1 VASPPPGFPRSL
13 LTEPWSTRLAY
24 FQRYTVAHPEL
35 MDAKE
40 RLLAAI
46 QNAEPNSLVFVFGPT
61 GVGKTTLRLKTE
73 QLLTGELSEQLEQDR
88 GRLAVVSVEAVAPD
102 SGSFS
107 WGDHFKRLLQEIDE
121 PLMDYKRDAEARSV
135 SLRSPV
141 RPKPTTGDYRYA
153 VEQALRFRRPAAVM
167 IDEAQ
172 HLAKIPSGRR
182 LLDQLDVIKSIA
194 NRTQTVHVLYGTCD
208 VLAFRNLNGQ
218 LSRRSMDVHFPRYRA
233 EVADDRRAFT
243 SVLRSFAQ
251 QLPLAETPDLTGDW
265 EFLYERS
272 IGCVGVLKQWL
283 VRALSAVLRKG
294 EATLSRRILE
304 SQALSVSQIDKILS
318 EASEGEM
325 RLTDSMEAASRL
337 RERLG
342 LSSYTANRTAADGS
356 TPAEPSPAP
365 PTRRRPGQRRP
376 VRDIIGSDGDVHA
389 ARV

>member
-1 VASPPPGFPRSL
+1 MASPPGFPRSL
-13 LTEPWSTRLAY
+13 LTEPWSARLAY
-24 FQRYTVAHPEL
+24 FQRYTVAHPQLIE
-35 MDAKE
+35 AKE
-40 RLLAAI
+40 RLIAAI

-73 QLLTGELSEQLEQDR
+73 QILTAELREQLEQDR
-88 GRLAVVSVEAVAPD
+88 GRLAVVSVEAVSPE

-107 WGDHFKRLLQEIDE
+107 WRDYFKQLLQEMDE
-121 PLMDYKRDAEARSV
+121 PLMEYKRELQTGSAF
-135 SLRSPV
+135 LRSPS
-141 RPKPTTGDYRYA
+141 RPKPTAGDYRYG

-172 HLAKIPSGRR
+172 HLAKIASGRR

-194 NRTQTVHVLYGTCD
+194 NRTQTVHVLYGTYD
-208 VLAFRNLNGQ
+208 LLAFRNLNGQ

-233 EVADDRRAFT
+233 EFADDRKAFIG
-243 SVLRSFAQ
+243 VLRSFAQ
-251 QLPLAETPDLTGDW
+251 QLPLAEMPDLSNDW

-283 VRALSAVLRKG
+283 VRSLSAVLRQG

-304 SQALSVSQIDKILS
+304 NQALSVSQIDKILS

-325 RLTDSMEAASRL
+325 RLTDSLEAASRL

-342 LSSYTANRTAADGS
+342 LDSDAGNRRAPDRATE
-356 TPAEPSPAP
+356 TEPAP
-365 PTRRRPGQRRP
+365 APRTSNRPGQRHP
-376 VRDIIGSDGDVHA
+376 VRDIVGNQQGINAV
-389 ARV
+389 RV